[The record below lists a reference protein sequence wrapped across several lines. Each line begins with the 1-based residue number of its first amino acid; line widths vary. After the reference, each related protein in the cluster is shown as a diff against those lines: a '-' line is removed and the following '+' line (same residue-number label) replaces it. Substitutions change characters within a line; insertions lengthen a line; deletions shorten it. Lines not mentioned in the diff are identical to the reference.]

1 MRVLEPGQKLPY
13 SLRMRH
19 ERYSYNYGSGGSMK
33 SLKGRLIIVALV
45 VIALALLIMTRGH
58 RPFIE
63 HFRNTV
69 DDLTAPLIELVSTPV
84 RGMHNLMEN
93 KTQLFTA
100 YEDNKK
106 LRDENDTLRRWQA
119 VAQALKVENESLR
132 ALTGYKPVENVEY
145 VTAHVIA
152 QSPDAYSGTLM
163 IDAGKTQGLVE
174 LMPVIDAYG
183 LVGRILEVGDH
194 TARVQLLSDGTS
206 RVPVISGNSRQHA
219 ILTGTGDELLR
230 MAFVGGDP
238 AQIQLGEPVMTT
250 SEGGLIPDS
259 VMVGTVFR
267 RDAGGLLVKPLRPLG
282 AAEYVRIMMA
292 K

>member
-1 MRVLEPGQKLPY
+1 
-13 SLRMRH
+13 MRH
-19 ERYSYNYGSGGSMK
+19 ERYSYSYGSSGSMK
-33 SLKGRLIIVALV
+33 SLKGRLVIVVLVIVALV
-45 VIALALLIMTRGH
+45 LLVMTRGH
-58 RPFIE
+58 RPFVE
-63 HFRNTV
+63 HFRSTV
-69 DDLTAPLIELVSTPV
+69 DSVTAPVIDWVSTPV
-84 RGMHNLMEN
+84 RGLHHLMEN
-93 KTQLFTA
+93 KSQLFAA
-100 YEDNKK
+100 YEENKQ
-106 LRDENDTLRRWQA
+106 LREENDTLRHWQA

-163 IDAGKTQGLVE
+163 INAGKAQGLVE

-183 LVGRILEVGDH
+183 LVGRIVDVSDR

-206 RVPVISGNSRQHA
+206 RVPVISATTRQHA
-219 ILTGTGDELLR
+219 ILAGTGDELLR
-230 MAFVGGDP
+230 MTFVGGDP

-267 RDAGGLLVKPLRPLG
+267 RDTNGLLVKPSRPLG
-282 AAEYVRIMMA
+282 ASEYVRIMMA